1 MRRVPRYASAV
12 VRWASL
18 VALLMI
24 AMQAVTAAASAKGG
38 VRATLTS
45 SVPAN
50 KSGGDH
56 VKITWRLRDTT
67 GRPVSIKRILVR
79 IVCPTGDSYTTT
91 YARALANGL
100 YRVVAVVPPG
110 GIGTV
115 SLSAMR

>member
-1 MRRVPRYASAV
+1 
-12 VRWASL
+12 
-18 VALLMI
+18 
-24 AMQAVTAAASAKGG
+24 VTAAASAKGG

-45 SVPAN
+45 SVPA
-50 KSGGDH
+50 SGGDH